1 MRDNDTICGADCG
14 GCGFKDSCIAAEY
27 IKTGG
32 REAYEEFKR
41 RLLREVNE
49 LLSANDM
56 PPADK
61 LCELPGSFVD
71 LAYAY
76 PLPSGKEVRFLDPS
90 KVYLGAQTGSPELG
104 VCCGVVADTSFI
116 LICSYGIDG
125 SLPELAA
132 YKRR

>member
-1 MRDNDTICGADCG
+1 MG
-14 GCGFKDSCIAAEY
+14 SCIAAEY

-32 REAYEEFKR
+32 REACAGSKR

-56 PPADK
+56 PTADK

-71 LAYAY
+71 LAYTY
-76 PLPSGKEVRFLDPS
+76 PLPSG
-90 KVYLGAQTGSPELG
+90 
-104 VCCGVVADTSFI
+104 VAI
-116 LICSYGIDG
+116 ICSCGIDG